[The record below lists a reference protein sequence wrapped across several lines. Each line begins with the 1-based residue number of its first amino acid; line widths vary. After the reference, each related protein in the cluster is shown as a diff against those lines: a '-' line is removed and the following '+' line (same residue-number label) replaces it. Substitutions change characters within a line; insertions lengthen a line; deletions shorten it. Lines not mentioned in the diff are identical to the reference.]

1 MREAVVVAAT
11 RTAVGRAKRGSLRD
25 TRPEDLLATVISEAC
40 ARTPG
45 LKKGEIDDVV
55 IGCATPEAEQGMNV
69 ARIVTLM
76 AGLPDT
82 VPAQSINRFCSS
94 GLQAIVIGAE
104 SIMCGFADVVIAG
117 GVESMSFLPMS
128 GVKPSPHPGL
138 VDNFPEIYMPMGIT
152 AENVA
157 RRFNVRRE
165 DMDTFALRSHQKAL
179 AAIKAGKFKDEI
191 VPVKTKVHPLDP
203 KDRSGPKEIVFS
215 TDECP
220 RADTTLE
227 RLAALKP
234 AFDPTGSVTAGNS
247 SPVNDGAAA
256 VMLMSRERAQKLGI
270 RPMAT
275 FRYFAVAGV
284 PPDIMGIGP
293 AAAIPKLLKISGMKL
308 EEFGLVELNE
318 AFASQAIYCIRELGL
333 NEEIVN
339 VNGGAIALGHPL
351 GATGAKLTATLLYEM
366 ARRNVRYGIVT
377 MCIGGGM
384 GAAGAFELENH
395 KG

>member
-138 VDNFPEIYMPMGIT
+138 VDNFPEIYMPM
-152 AENVA
+152 
-157 RRFNVRRE
+157 
-165 DMDTFALRSHQKAL
+165 
-179 AAIKAGKFKDEI
+179 
-191 VPVKTKVHPLDP
+191 
-203 KDRSGPKEIVFS
+203 
-215 TDECP
+215 
-220 RADTTLE
+220 
-227 RLAALKP
+227 
-234 AFDPTGSVTAGNS
+234 
-247 SPVNDGAAA
+247 
-256 VMLMSRERAQKLGI
+256 
-270 RPMAT
+270 
-275 FRYFAVAGV
+275 
-284 PPDIMGIGP
+284 
-293 AAAIPKLLKISGMKL
+293 
-308 EEFGLVELNE
+308 
-318 AFASQAIYCIRELGL
+318 
-333 NEEIVN
+333 
-339 VNGGAIALGHPL
+339 
-351 GATGAKLTATLLYEM
+351 
-366 ARRNVRYGIVT
+366 
-377 MCIGGGM
+377 
-384 GAAGAFELENH
+384 
-395 KG
+395 